1 MNDYNFYYS
10 SIMFMLV
17 RSNDFKRKVSNT
29 CPTRWA
35 DGSECSFADDASNK
49 ASMEIDR
56 LRDLDLI

>member
-1 MNDYNFYYS
+1 MNKYNFYYS

-35 DGSECSFADDASNK
+35 DGKECPFADDALNK
-49 ASMEIDR
+49 AFMEVER
-56 LRDLDLI
+56 LRDLELL